1 MGKENAM
8 RLNALMLS
16 FALVAAASPAEAVTL
31 PACESKQAA
40 ELARQAVYD
49 DWILLGLEK
58 TAKSIGPYFDKLR
71 DGTDDESRA
80 LKRAM
85 MRVARR
91 TESQIRICRAKP
103 MADSPQSAPVV
114 VIMVSPITGGM
125 GGFVVR
131 YGAGNRTAY
140 FGDPVE

>member
-1 MGKENAM
+1 M
-8 RLNALMLS
+8 RLNALILS
-16 FALVAAASPAEAVTL
+16 FALVAAASPAWAVTL

-71 DGTDDESRA
+71 DGMDDESRA
-80 LKRAM
+80 IKRAV
-85 MRVARR
+85 MRAARR
-91 TESQIRICRAKP
+91 SESQIRICRAKQ
-103 MADSPQSAPVV
+103 MGDSPQTAPVV
-114 VIMVSPITGGM
+114 VFMVSPITGGM
-125 GGFVVR
+125 GGFVAR
-131 YGAGNRTAY
+131 YGAGNRVAY